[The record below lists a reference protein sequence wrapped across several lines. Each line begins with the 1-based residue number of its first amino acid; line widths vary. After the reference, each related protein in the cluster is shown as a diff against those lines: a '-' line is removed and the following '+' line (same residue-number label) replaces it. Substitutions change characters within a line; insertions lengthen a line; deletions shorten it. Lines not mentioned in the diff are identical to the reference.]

1 MHHRLPPESQA
12 RVRSASEV
20 IGTLVYKRPL
30 RYAIGQVL
38 LVGSLAFALLLLL
51 YGIAERGATLSAAVA
66 IITVL
71 SAPAATGLLL
81 VQSGKR
87 LARDR
92 GAPIQDDS
100 TAALLAQTEAVARH
114 TSAALLAYASGQDQE
129 ATCPVCKSPIRI
141 EPSDEPG
148 APGQA
153 RVRLLCSC
161 GAANGSY
168 VVASP
173 KR

>member
-1 MHHRLPPESQA
+1 MHHRQPPEAQA
-12 RVRSASEV
+12 RVQSAGEA

-38 LVGSLAFALLLLL
+38 LVGSLAIALLLLF
-51 YGIAERGATLSAAVA
+51 YGIAERGAILSVAVP
-66 IITVL
+66 IIMAL
-71 SAPAATGLLL
+71 CFPAVVGLLL

-92 GAPIQDDS
+92 GAPIQDHS
-100 TAALLAQTEAVARH
+100 AAALLAQTQAVAQR
-114 TSAALLAYASGQDQE
+114 TSAALLAYASGQQHE

-141 EPSDEPG
+141 EPSNEPI
-148 APGQA
+148 ARGQA
-153 RVRLLCSC
+153 LVRLVCSC
-161 GAANGSY
+161 GAADGKY
-168 VVASP
+168 VVAPP